1 MDENMDKRESLT
13 VNGEYRLKITNR
25 DSSLP
30 LIITDIIGRGGS
42 CLVYKAKKIDHI
54 NDEDED
60 EDCTESWVIVKE
72 FYPAALNIERLDDK
86 SLDIKNEALFNDYKK
101 HFGEGQKKHIQF
113 YDGNQDIALPKPF
126 FYGEANN
133 TVYSVSALA
142 NGTTLSKFNTEL
154 FSINAISSIMKSIC
168 ECIYRIH
175 KKNYVYLDCKPD
187 NFFYFGSDNDLQ
199 KQVFLFDF
207 DTCTNIKDVKSKE
220 NKFCSASLGW
230 APEEQEIVK
239 DPYDGEIGY
248 KKPQQIGF
256 HTDIYSI
263 GAIFFWLL
271 TKRKPNESDL
281 RAIQA
286 QTFDWTTESRQCFG
300 LDWNLIKDI
309 QKIAETTL
317 QPDVDIRA
325 HMFRHYDA
333 VDKIKKDFNVL
344 HISTVHDNPNFK
356 PYHSEISKLD
366 NGISNI
372 NNGMSS
378 LNNEMVEVK
387 NIVSNLKQIIR
398 SSLVE
403 KSETIPKCSSLP
415 VSTNRFKYNSN
426 STSLMGRD
434 AEISFLTDMCDDPQP
449 FYWVGICGVGG
460 SGKSRLA
467 YELCS
472 KMIEK
477 DWHVFSPMRFNEYNK
492 NDIISVINK
501 HCMNTLICL
510 DYIKQEK
517 DDISVFIKYII
528 DNLHKSNYKI
538 RILLIE
544 REEKDVRMDD
554 YEINKYIYSGN
565 INGEAVDGIICL
577 NNMSEDIIPS
587 IIEDYIINQNPEA
600 MISDESLDLIINTLQ
615 SVDSEYR
622 RPLYALFIADAWLNN
637 ADVRKWD
644 RDDALRYL
652 LSREMQRLTSI
663 VKNPKY
669 LINAVDQDKYLN
681 AIKFIYVLATYMGS
695 IDINDYND
703 LLSEKYNLQNNDPL
717 YIQIM
722 KEFGIINDE
731 GTVEGWV
738 PDLLGEYFCADYFND
753 YYNQNGLDGIKDFV
767 SLLINRD
774 FSAYIR
780 YTDQIFKDFKDIV
793 DKADWADA
801 FSNIEFPSRYSY
813 VRKNL
818 FSGMI
823 FLKSISFTSRINSI
837 QSNAFKNCELL
848 EEIVLPSSLE
858 IIEKYAFSGCKN
870 LRKVLPEDGRGMNP
884 SVIRIEN
891 FAFHD
896 CVSLKDII
904 LPVSLQEIGIS
915 AFENCRSIK
924 EIDIPRKIHII
935 DKSVF
940 SGCSAL
946 EKVKFKG
953 INSITLSENSFM
965 DCINL
970 KFMEG
975 LKRVSK
981 IGRNTF
987 RNCDSLESISFSSN
1001 LKEICDSA
1009 FSGCHSLKNV
1019 DFSDCDID
1027 HVPERLFYDC
1037 CSLNEIIL
1045 PDTIEC
1051 IEDKSF
1057 FGCENI
1063 ENINFSSRL
1072 RSIGRYA
1079 FYGCKKI
1086 TSISFSK
1093 SLQLIKQ
1100 SAFENCSE
1108 LNNISFE
1115 DAPKVIEAHA
1125 FAGCTSLK
1133 YSSIKGLESVKPLN
1147 FGGFKFSYFS
1157 KKEFTFIQQYMSKPH
1172 LIIPATVCA
1181 IESEAFRGLI
1191 DEDGEKKNTTL
1202 ISVVFP
1208 KGLRKIGDSAF
1219 RGCECLK
1226 SVRFQNSF
1234 PIKIEASAFSGCI
1247 KLETIIGKIPVNE
1260 IGDSTFKNC
1269 SSLKELYLSEKINNI
1284 GKKAFMGCSKLEKI
1298 HIEDNSIP
1306 SNIGTGA
1313 FKGCSLLNDLFDTER
1328 IKSYQ
1333 IKPDSLNIEG
1343 FVFREITEKELQF
1356 IKGYSESPCLNIPET
1371 CIDISKVAFCDIK
1384 GLESITLPDSIK
1396 KLPAGVF
1403 KNCVSLKT
1411 VELPADLNFIQ
1422 DYAFCNCESLKN
1434 ITFRG
1439 QLPNTIPDGVK
1450 IAAGAFKGCKNICS
1464 LILPNDISAI
1474 RDYTFWG
1481 CNSLKEFDIPNNVKK
1496 IGNYAFKHCRSLQMV
1511 RLPDTL
1517 KSIGKGAFTNCIR
1530 LTHVT
1535 NMENTNLFVLSNN
1548 LFESCINLESIKLP
1562 KSITLIKGHVF
1573 KDCHSLKIPRNFL
1586 PSGLLRIESA
1596 AFQGCYSIESIRI
1609 PNKITE
1615 ICDYTFK
1622 NCSSLKEVRLHDNLK
1637 HIGQS
1642 AFYHCNSLVDEGIEL
1657 PASLESLGIC
1667 AFAYCNNLKRFTIP
1681 ERVKSLPYGL
1691 LKECTALEEVF
1702 IPKHITEIPED
1713 CFKFCISLRTFNLH
1727 EGLSAICVGAFRN
1740 CTSLAYDTL
1749 TLPESLQN
1757 LEDSAFRYCDSIKK
1771 VKIPQGIRE
1780 LSSAVFEGCVNLNEV
1795 NFEHH
1800 ISLVHNYAFSDCY
1813 HLESFPFDLID
1824 VGIRDAAFQNCKAI
1838 TSPTFSKTIKNIG
1851 SAAFRGCIGIE
1862 YLNLPDS
1869 ITKIN
1874 GATFRD
1880 NSNLKEVILPE
1891 TVSVIHKSAFRD
1903 CINLSDVQIK
1913 SSIIDI
1919 KRTVFKGCKGLDYIE
1934 LPKESNIYPDAF
1946 EDCPVEIEYRD

>member
-1 MDENMDKRESLT
+1 MDEIMDKRESLT
-13 VNGEYRLKITNR
+13 VNGKYSLEIINR

-42 CLVYKAKKIDHI
+42 CLVYKAKKIEHI

-60 EDCTESWVIVKE
+60 GTESGVIVKE
-72 FYPAALNIERLDDK
+72 FYPAALNIERLANK
-86 SLDIKNEALFNDYKK
+86 SLDIKDEALFNDYKN

-113 YDGNQDIALPKPF
+113 YDGNQDVALPKPF

-133 TVYSVSALA
+133 TVYSVSHLA
-142 NGTTLSKFNTEL
+142 YGTTLSKFNTEL
-154 FSINAISSIMKSIC
+154 FSINTISSIMKSIC

-175 KKNYVYLDCKPD
+175 RKNYVYLDCKPD
-187 NFFYFGSDNDLQ
+187 NFFYFGSDKDLQ
-199 KQVFLFDF
+199 KKVFLFDF
-207 DTCTNIKDVKSKE
+207 DTCTSIKDVKSTE
-220 NKFCSASLGW
+220 SKFCSASLGW
-230 APEEQEIVK
+230 APEEQEIVR
-239 DPYDGEIGY
+239 DPYEGKIGY
-248 KKPQQIGF
+248 NKPQQIGF

-271 TKRKPNESDL
+271 TQRKPTKQDL
-281 RAIQA
+281 DAIQA
-286 QTFDWTTESRQCFG
+286 QTFEWKLNSNQCVG
-300 LDWNLIKDI
+300 LDWKSLKIIKEI
-309 QKIAETTL
+309 TEKTL
-317 QPDVDIRA
+317 QPDIDKRA
-325 HMFRHYDA
+325 YMYRHYDA
-333 VDKIKKDFNVL
+333 VNDIIKLFTELYN
-344 HISTVHDNPNFK
+344 STVRDNPILG

-387 NIVSNLKQIIR
+387 NMVSDFKQIIR
-398 SSLVE
+398 SLSVE

-477 DWHVFSPMRFNEYNK
+477 DWYVFSPMRFNEYNK
-492 NDIISVINK
+492 NDIISIINE
-501 HCMNTLICL
+501 HCVNTLICL

-528 DNLHKSNYKI
+528 DNLHKSDYKI

-554 YEINKYIYSGN
+554 YEINRYMYSGN

-600 MISDESLDLIINTLQ
+600 MISDESLNLIINTLQ

-644 RDDALRYL
+644 RDDALKYL
-652 LSREMQRLTSI
+652 LSREMQRLITI
-663 VKNPKY
+663 IKDPKY

-738 PDLLGEYFCADYFND
+738 PDLLGEYFCAEYFND
-753 YYNQNGLDGIKDFV
+753 YYNQNGLEGIKDFV
-767 SLLINRD
+767 SLLIDRD

-801 FSNIEFPSRYSY
+801 FSNIEFPSKYSY

-823 FLKSISFTSRINSI
+823 FLKSISFTSRIYLI
-837 QSNAFKNCELL
+837 QANAFKDCTSL
-848 EEIVLPSSLE
+848 EEIILPSSLE
-858 IIEKYAFSGCKN
+858 IIEKSAFSGCKN
-870 LRKVLPEDGRGMNP
+870 LRKVLPEDGKGKNP
-884 SVIRIEN
+884 SVIRIED
-891 FAFHD
+891 FAFQN
-896 CVSLKDII
+896 CVSLKKTI
-904 LPVSLQEIGIS
+904 LPESLQEIGKS

-940 SGCSAL
+940 SGCTSLKAISFTQT
-946 EKVKFKG
+946 E
-953 INSITLSENSFM
+953 SISLSENCFK
-965 DCINL
+965 DCVNL
-970 KFMEG
+970 KYINETNNI
-975 LKRVSK
+975 ST
-981 IGRNTF
+981 IGQNAF
-987 RNCDSLESISFSSN
+987 RNCYSLDFLSFSEKLNS
-1001 LKEICDSA
+1001 ICDNA
-1009 FSGCHSLKNV
+1009 FSGCYSLKYVNLANC
-1019 DFSDCDID
+1019 DIDCIPERCFSDC
-1027 HVPERLFYDC
+1027 
-1037 CSLNEIIL
+1037 SMLNIVKL
-1045 PDTIEC
+1045 PDKIES
-1051 IEDKSF
+1051 IEDRSF
-1057 FGCENI
+1057 FGCENL
-1063 ENINFSSRL
+1063 ENINLGSRL
-1072 RSIGRYA
+1072 KSIGRYA

-1086 TSISFSK
+1086 TSIPFSK
-1093 SLQLIKQ
+1093 SLQSIKQ
-1100 SAFENCSE
+1100 SAFENCTE
-1108 LNNISFE
+1108 LKSISFE
-1115 DAPKVIEAHA
+1115 KAPKVVEAHA
-1125 FAGCTSLK
+1125 FEGCTSLK
-1133 YSSIKGLESVKPLN
+1133 YSSITGLESVRPFN
-1147 FGGFKFSYFS
+1147 FCGFTFSYFS
-1157 KKEFTFIQQYMSKPH
+1157 EKEFSFIQRYMSKPH
-1172 LIIPATVCA
+1172 VIIPATVCT

-1191 DEDGEKKNTTL
+1191 GEDGDKRNTTL

-1234 PIKIEASAFSGCI
+1234 PLKVESSAFFGCI
-1247 KLETIIGKIPVNE
+1247 KLETIIGEIPVNE
-1260 IGDSTFKNC
+1260 ICDSTFKNC
-1269 SSLKELYLSEKINNI
+1269 LSLKELYISGKINYI
-1284 GKKAFMGCSKLEKI
+1284 GKQAFMGCSKLEKI
-1298 HIEDNSIP
+1298 HITDNRIP
-1306 SNIGTGA
+1306 SNIGTSA
-1313 FKGCSLLNDLFDTER
+1313 FRGCSLLSDFID
-1328 IKSYQ
+1328 IKKFHCNQ
-1333 IKPDSLNIEG
+1333 IRPNSITIEG
-1343 FVFREITEKELQF
+1343 FVFREITERELQF
-1356 IKGYSESPCLNIPET
+1356 IKDYSEAPCLNIPET
-1371 CIDISKVAFCDIK
+1371 CIDISRVSFCDIK
-1384 GLESITLPDSIK
+1384 GLKSIIIPDSIK
-1396 KLPAGVF
+1396 NLPSAVF
-1403 KNCVSLKT
+1403 KNCTSLET
-1411 VELPADLNFIQ
+1411 VELPADLKAISP
-1422 DYAFCNCESLKN
+1422 YAFCNCGSLRS

-1439 QLPNTIPDGVK
+1439 QLANSIPDGVR
-1450 IAAGAFKGCKNICS
+1450 IATGAFQGCKNICG
-1464 LILPNDISAI
+1464 LILPKDLTII
-1474 RDYTFWG
+1474 RDFTFLG
-1481 CNSLKEFDIPNNVKK
+1481 CSSLKEIDIPNSLKR
-1496 IGNYAFKHCRSLQMV
+1496 IGAFAFKQCRSLQIV

-1517 KSIGKGAFTNCIR
+1517 ESVGNGVFTNCVS
-1530 LTHVT
+1530 LKDVS
-1535 NMENTNLFVLSNN
+1535 NMENTKLSVLSNN
-1548 LFESCINLESIKLP
+1548 LFESCINLENIKLP
-1562 KSITLIKGHVF
+1562 KSITIIKGHAF
-1573 KDCHSLKIPRNFL
+1573 RDCHSLKIPRNFL

-1596 AFQGCYSIESIRI
+1596 AFQGCYSIENIRI

-1622 NCSSLKEVRLHDNLK
+1622 NCSSLTEVRLHDNLK

-1727 EGLSAICVGAFRN
+1727 EGLSAIRVGAFRN
-1740 CTSLAYDTL
+1740 CTSLAFDTL
-1749 TLPESLQN
+1749 TLPKSLQN
-1757 LEDSAFRYCDSIKK
+1757 LEDSAFRYCDSIEK
-1771 VKIPQGIRE
+1771 VVIPQGIHK
-1780 LSSAVFEGCVNLNEV
+1780 LSSAVFEGCVNLKEV
-1795 NFEHH
+1795 KFEHH
-1800 ISLVHNYAFSDCY
+1800 ISLVHKYAFSDCY
-1813 HLESFPFDLID
+1813 HLENFPFHLID
-1824 VGIRDAAFQNCKAI
+1824 FGIEDAAFQNCKAI
-1838 TSPTFSKTIKNIG
+1838 TSPIFSKSIRRIG

-1869 ITKIN
+1869 INTIN
-1874 GATFRD
+1874 GATFRG
-1880 NSNLKEVILPE
+1880 NINLKKIILPE
-1891 TVSVIHKSAFRD
+1891 TVSVIKKSAFR
-1903 CINLSDVQIK
+1903 
-1913 SSIIDI
+1913 
-1919 KRTVFKGCKGLDYIE
+1919 GCKNLYDVKIESSMIEIGKTAFKSCTGLDYIE
-1934 LPKESNIYPDAF
+1934 LPKESNISPDAF
-1946 EDCPVEIEYRD
+1946 EDCPVEIEIRD